1 MFASLAEFCKE
12 VAPYLKEQLNEVK
25 NDLKKAFE
33 ATDLNKDGFISE
45 DEMWTAINSGRFT
58 NWSKTQIEEA
68 LDQADKDKHGR
79 FNYKRK

>member
-1 MFASLAEFCKE
+1 M
-12 VAPYLKEQLNEVK
+12 APYLKEQLNEVK